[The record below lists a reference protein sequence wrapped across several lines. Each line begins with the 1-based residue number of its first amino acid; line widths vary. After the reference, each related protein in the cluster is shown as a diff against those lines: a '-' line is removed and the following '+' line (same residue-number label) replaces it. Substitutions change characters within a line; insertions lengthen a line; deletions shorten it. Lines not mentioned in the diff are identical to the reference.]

1 MVKKSWEHLLT
12 GRSTVPLYVI
22 LIAFLTPL
30 IYYVGRDESEGAAG
44 DFLLFCLRAFVIGL
58 QAVNCLFAATA
69 YSRKKEKQAVILGIM
84 AVLLA
89 GSAIAG
95 AYNSFLQGPL
105 YVLAFGLM
113 AAALVWR
120 RKRILVSVLTGIFL
134 LAIVYGGMSI
144 VTNIERIWFWE
155 TPVIFLTVVLLQ
167 LTSFKQ
173 YGGRRNKLLRVL
185 LISGCCSTAAVMAAS
200 DATAA
205 ARLAVFGLIYQSM
218 TGIMLFFVLK
228 ERLIQFPVR
237 AHARLHRLRQAALAR
252 QKAQVGFDEH
262 GCQTEK
268 TAMANIGRAITDSG
282 KLTGFLEQIVSD
294 AVQVIGADHVFVS
307 LLEGQP
313 QLLWVVAYKSSFL
326 PVETSLE
333 NKFMGTKY
341 AQGQMVCLEDIEEFL
356 PRLRPEIARA
366 GLKAMIGVP
375 ILVEG
380 KLAGTLELFS
390 NRHAGFSES
399 QKNLAKFYAEQT
411 AIAVKIDRLQE
422 DSIRK
427 SDELALLHEVMR
439 VVTDQPS
446 PTMLLA
452 KVGGMLNDFLR
463 ADAFAAFVVQR
474 HLSPPLVR
482 AVHAQDFAAQDV
494 RRLEVLFAKGQL
506 AGLRQDS
513 PANEHFA
520 KLLQPVLMPLTL
532 VSGKTVSVMP
542 LFFRQTLQG
551 VIVFLWD
558 YDRKANRYSHTEAT
572 LATIATQVAM
582 GLDRDYLYGSIQK
595 IGLTDNLTGI
605 ANRRFFDYTLKREL
619 LRARRYGR
627 PLSLLMIDIDFFK
640 KINDHYGH
648 PVGDTVLQEMGKLL
662 KSLFRKTDL
671 PARYGGEEFAVVLPE
686 TPAVA
691 AQALAE
697 KLRDQ
702 AAKKIFAP
710 QGERI
715 SLTISIGVAT
725 VETGI
730 QSQNLTEEEIIL
742 AADQALYRAK
752 HSGRNRVETWQW
764 EAEHY
769 NS

>member
-1 MVKKSWEHLLT
+1 MVNNRWEYWLS
-12 GRSTVPLYVI
+12 GRSTAVLYGM
-22 LIAFLTPL
+22 LLALLTPL
-30 IYYVGRDESEGAAG
+30 IYYAGRSETGGTAG
-44 DFLLFCLRAFVIGL
+44 ELLLFGLCAFVIGL

-69 YSRKKEKQAVILGIM
+69 YGRKQDKQTVILGVV

-89 GSAIAG
+89 GAAIAG
-95 AYNSFLQGPL
+95 AYNSFWQVPL
-105 YVLAFGLM
+105 YLLAFGAM

-120 RKRILVSVLTGIFL
+120 EKRVLVAILTGTFL
-134 LAIVYGGMSI
+134 LAIAYSGLSL
-144 VTNIERIWFWE
+144 VTTLERIWLWSL
-155 TPVIFLTVVLLQ
+155 PVIFLTVALLQ
-167 LTSFKQ
+167 LTRFRQ
-173 YGGRRNKLLRVL
+173 YGGRRNKFLRVL
-185 LISGCCSTAAVMAAS
+185 LISGCSSMAAVMVAS
-200 DATAA
+200 NAA
-205 ARLAVFGLIYQSM
+205 AATWIAVLSLVYQSL
-218 TGIMLFFVLK
+218 TGIVLFLILK
-228 ERLIQFPVR
+228 EWLIQFPVR
-237 AHARLHRLRQAALAR
+237 AHARLHRLRQAALAK
-252 QKAQVGFDEH
+252 QKAQFSFAEQ
-262 GCQTEK
+262 GCRLEK
-268 TAMANIGRAITDSG
+268 TAMANIGRAITGSG

-294 AVQVIGADHVFVS
+294 AERVFDADHVFVS

-313 QLLWVVAYKSSFL
+313 QLLWVVAYKSSIL

-333 NKFMGTKY
+333 NKFMGIKY
-341 AQGQMVCLEDIEEFL
+341 AQGQVVDLDDIEEFL

-390 NRHAGFSES
+390 NRRAGFSEN
-399 QKNLAKFYAEQT
+399 QKNLASFYAEQI

-422 DSIRK
+422 VSVRK

-452 KVGGMLNDFLR
+452 KIGSMLNDFLR

-474 HLSPPLVR
+474 HLNPPLVR
-482 AVHAQDFAAQDV
+482 SVHAQDFAAEDV
-494 RRLEVLFAKGQL
+494 RRLEQLFAKRQL
-506 AGLRQDS
+506 AGLKQDS

-542 LFFRQTLQG
+542 LFFRHTLQG

-619 LRARRYGR
+619 LRVRRYGR

-640 KINDHYGH
+640 KINDQYGH
-648 PVGDTVLQEMGKLL
+648 PAGDAVLQEMGKLL
-662 KSLFRKTDL
+662 QGLFRKTDL

-697 KLRDQ
+697 KLREQ
-702 AAKKIFAP
+702 AEKKIFAP

-715 SLTISIGVAT
+715 SLTISIGAAT
-725 VETGI
+725 VEAGI
-730 QSQNLTEEEIIL
+730 QSQNLTEEELIL

-752 HSGRNRVETWQW
+752 HTGRNRVETWQW
-764 EAEHY
+764 DAEH
-769 NS
+769 